1 VANDSTEPW
10 FVRASALGRLAEHP
24 GSIAL
29 QAAHAWAH
37 DSRPLVRL
45 AALQIAESFGAPQRL
60 AFGVPMLAD
69 STRAVRQ
76 GAAWVLAPIA
86 DSLKSADQRRA
97 FDAAAAEFVASQRYN
112 ADQPGDRIVLGAFF
126 AQRRQLD
133 LAEAEF
139 RAALRLN
146 PRMAEAEA
154 ALAAIQR
161 ARGGAPSPQRN
172 PH

>member
-1 VANDSTEPW
+1 
-10 FVRASALGRLAEHP
+10 
-24 GSIAL
+24 
-29 QAAHAWAH
+29 
-37 DSRPLVRL
+37 
-45 AALQIAESFGAPQRL
+45 
-60 AFGVPMLAD
+60 
-69 STRAVRQ
+69 VRQ
-76 GAAWVLAPIA
+76 GAAWLLASIA

-112 ADQPGDRIVLGAFF
+112 ADRPGNRIALGVFF

-139 RAALRLN
+139 RAALRLD

-161 ARGGAPSPQRN
+161 ARAGAPSPQRN